1 MTDRPA
7 GKTYA
12 DAGVDLDASSS
23 VKNTIKGIAAATLGS
38 AVIAGPGGF
47 GGVIDPD
54 PAGDTLLV
62 ASTDGVG
69 TKLRIADALGRHDTI
84 GASIVNHCIND
95 ILPAGARPL
104 FFLDYIGLSRFDP
117 EKIAEIVSG
126 LAQACREAGCAL
138 LGGETATM
146 PDIYHG
152 NDYDL
157 AGFIVGT
164 VRKDV
169 LLKPENTRAGDV
181 ILALHSDGLHTNG
194 YSLVRS
200 VFETDQNPSV
210 LATNVPETAH
220 TLGELLLRPHLSYL
234 DALGPVLDK
243 IRGLGHITGGSFYK
257 NIPRALADGLGADV
271 DISTWSIPPL
281 FKFIQKSGNVDDQ
294 EMFRVF
300 NMGVGMTI
308 IVEPGLADDVL
319 NSVPGAFRVGEVVE
333 RAEGEERTK
342 LIGL

>member
-12 DAGVDLDASSS
+12 DAGVDLDAAAS
-23 VKNTIKGIAAATLGS
+23 VKSTIKDIATETLSG
-38 AVIAGPGGF
+38 AVVTGPGGF

-54 PAGDTLLV
+54 PAGDMLLV
-62 ASTDGVG
+62 ASSDGVG
-69 TKLRIADALGRHDTI
+69 TKLRIAGALGGHDTI

-117 EKIAEIVSG
+117 DKIAKIVSG
-126 LAQACREAGCAL
+126 LAKACGAAGCAL

-146 PDIYHG
+146 PDIYH
-152 NDYDL
+152 NDDYDL

-164 VRKDV
+164 VRKDA
-169 LLKPENTRAGDV
+169 LLRPENTQEGDV
-181 ILALHSDGLHTNG
+181 ILALASDGLHTNG

-200 VFETDQNPSV
+200 IFETDQNPSA
-210 LATNVPETAH
+210 LAINVPETSH
-220 TLGELLLRPHLSYL
+220 TLGEMLLRPHLSYL
-234 DALGPVLDK
+234 NALSPVLEK

-257 NIPRALADGLGADV
+257 NIPRALADGLGADI
-271 DISTWSIPPL
+271 DISTWNVPPL
-281 FKFIQKSGNVDDQ
+281 FKFIQEEGRVEDQ

-308 IVEPGLADDVL
+308 IVEPGQVEDVL
-319 NSVPGAFRVGEVVE
+319 NSVPGAFRVGEVVK

>member
-210 LATNVPETAH
+210 LATNVPETAR

>member
-12 DAGVDLDASSS
+12 DAGVDLNEAAL
-23 VKNTIKGIAAATLGS
+23 VKTTIKGIAAATLGK
-38 AVIAGPGGF
+38 AVVAGPGGF

-69 TKLRIADALGRHDTI
+69 TKLRIADALGRHDTV

-117 EKIAEIVSG
+117 DKIAEIVGG
-126 LAQACREAGCAL
+126 LARACREAGCAL

-164 VRKDV
+164 VRKDA

-181 ILALHSDGLHTNG
+181 ILGLASDGLHTNG

-210 LATNVPETAH
+210 LASNVPETSH

-234 DALGPVLDK
+234 DAIGPVLDK
-243 IRGLGHITGGSFYK
+243 IRGLGHITGGSFFK

-281 FKFIQKSGNVDDQ
+281 FKFIQESGNVDDL

-308 IVEPGLADDVL
+308 IVEPGLAYDVL

>member
-1 MTDRPA
+1 
-7 GKTYA
+7 
-12 DAGVDLDASSS
+12 
-23 VKNTIKGIAAATLGS
+23 
-38 AVIAGPGGF
+38 
-47 GGVIDPD
+47 
-54 PAGDTLLV
+54 LV

-69 TKLRIADALGRHDTI
+69 TKLRIADALGRHDTV

-104 FFLDYIGLSRFDP
+104 FFLDYIGLSRFDAD
-117 EKIAEIVSG
+117 KIAEIVSG
-126 LAQACREAGCAL
+126 LAKACAESKCAL

-146 PDIYHG
+146 PDIYRG

-164 VRKDV
+164 VRKDA

-181 ILALHSDGLHTNG
+181 ILGLASDGLHTNG

-200 VFETDQNPSV
+200 IFDTDMDPSV
-210 LATNVPETAH
+210 LAVNVPSTPN
-220 TLGELLLRPHLSYL
+220 TLGEMLLRPHLSYL
-234 DALGPVLDK
+234 DAIGPVLDK

-257 NIPRALADGLGADV
+257 NIPRALADGLGADI
-271 DISTWSIPPL
+271 DISSWSIPPL
-281 FKFIQKSGNVDDQ
+281 FKFIQETGRVEDQ

-300 NMGVGMTI
+300 NMGIGMAI
-308 IVEPGLADDVL
+308 IVEPGLEQDVL
-319 NSVPGAFRVGEVVE
+319 KSVSGSFRIGEVVA
-333 RAEGEERTK
+333 RPVGEESTR

>member
-1 MTDRPA
+1 MTEPLT

-12 DAGVDLDASSS
+12 AAGVDLEAAAS
-23 VKNTIKGIAAATLGS
+23 VKNTIKDIASATLNS

-47 GGVIDPD
+47 GGIIDPD

-62 ASTDGVG
+62 TSTDGVG
-69 TKLRIADALGRHDTI
+69 TKLRIADALGRHDTV

-104 FFLDYIGLSRFDP
+104 FFLDYIGLSRFDAD
-117 EKIAEIVSG
+117 KIAEIVSG
-126 LAQACREAGCAL
+126 LAKACAESNCAL

-146 PDIYHG
+146 PDIYRG

-164 VRKDV
+164 VRKDA

-181 ILALHSDGLHTNG
+181 ILGLTSDGLHTNG

-200 VFETDQNPSV
+200 IFETDLDPSV
-210 LATNVPETAH
+210 LAVNVPSTPN

-234 DALGPVLDK
+234 DAVGPVLDK

-257 NIPRALADGLGADV
+257 NIPRALAAGLGADI
-271 DISTWSIPPL
+271 DISSWSIPPL
-281 FKFIQKSGNVDDQ
+281 FKFIQETGRVEDR

-300 NMGVGMTI
+300 NMGVGMAI
-308 IVEPGLADDVL
+308 IVEPGLEKDVL
-319 NSVPGAFRVGEVVE
+319 KSVSGS
-333 RAEGEERTK
+333 
-342 LIGL
+342 LH

>member
-1 MTDRPA
+1 M
-7 GKTYA
+7 
-12 DAGVDLDASSS
+12 
-23 VKNTIKGIAAATLGS
+23 
-38 AVIAGPGGF
+38 
-47 GGVIDPD
+47 
-54 PAGDTLLV
+54 V

-69 TKLRIADALGRHDTI
+69 TKLRIADALGRHDTV

-104 FFLDYIGLSRFDP
+104 FFLDYIGLSRFDAD
-117 EKIAEIVSG
+117 KIAEIVSG
-126 LAQACREAGCAL
+126 LAKACAESNCAL

-146 PDIYHG
+146 PDIYRG

-164 VRKDV
+164 VRKDA

-181 ILALHSDGLHTNG
+181 ILGLASDGLHTNG

-200 VFETDQNPSV
+200 IFDTDMDPSV
-210 LATNVPETAH
+210 LAVNVPSTPN
-220 TLGELLLRPHLSYL
+220 TLGEMLLRPHLSYL
-234 DALGPVLDK
+234 DAIGPVLDK

-257 NIPRALADGLGADV
+257 NIPRALADGLGADI
-271 DISTWSIPPL
+271 DISSWSIPPL
-281 FKFIQKSGNVDDQ
+281 FKFIQETGRVEDQ

-300 NMGVGMTI
+300 NMGIGMAI
-308 IVEPGLADDVL
+308 IVEPGLEQDVL
-319 NSVPGAFRVGEVVE
+319 KSVSGSFRIGEVVA
-333 RAEGEERTK
+333 RPVGEESTR

>member
-7 GKTYA
+7 GTTYA
-12 DAGVDLDASSS
+12 DAGVDLDAASS

-47 GGVIDPD
+47 GGIIDPD

>member
-1 MTDRPA
+1 MTDRTA

-12 DAGVDLDASSS
+12 EAGVDLEAAASI
-23 VKNTIKGIAAATLGS
+23 KDRIKGIAAATLGN
-38 AVIAGPGGF
+38 AVVAGPGGF

-69 TKLRIADALGRHDTI
+69 TKLRIADALGRHDTV
-84 GASIVNHCIND
+84 GVSIVNHCIND

-117 EKIAEIVSG
+117 DKIAEIVSG
-126 LAQACREAGCAL
+126 LAKACAEAGCAL

-164 VRKDV
+164 VRKDA

-181 ILALHSDGLHTNG
+181 VLGLASDGLHTNG

-200 VFETDQNPSV
+200 VFETDENPSV
-210 LATNVPETAH
+210 LAANVPETSH

-234 DALGPVLDK
+234 GIIGPVLDK

-271 DISTWSIPPL
+271 DVSTWTVPPL
-281 FKFIQKSGNVDDQ
+281 FKFIQESGRVDDR

-300 NMGVGMTI
+300 NMGIGMTI

-319 NSVPGAFRVGEVVE
+319 NGVPGAFRIGEVVM
-333 RAEGEERTK
+333 RAPGEERTK

>member
-1 MTDRPA
+1 
-7 GKTYA
+7 
-12 DAGVDLDASSS
+12 VDLDAAAS
-23 VKNTIKGIAAATLGS
+23 VKSTIKDIATETLSG
-38 AVIAGPGGF
+38 AVVTGPGGF

-54 PAGDTLLV
+54 PAGDMLLV
-62 ASTDGVG
+62 ASSDGVG
-69 TKLRIADALGRHDTI
+69 TKLRIAGALGGHDTI

-117 EKIAEIVSG
+117 DKIAKIVSG
-126 LAQACREAGCAL
+126 LAKACGAAGCAL

-146 PDIYHG
+146 PDIYH
-152 NDYDL
+152 NDDYDL

-164 VRKDV
+164 VRKDA
-169 LLKPENTRAGDV
+169 LLRPENTQEGDV
-181 ILALHSDGLHTNG
+181 ILALASDGLHTNG

-200 VFETDQNPSV
+200 IFETDQNPSV
-210 LATNVPETAH
+210 LAINVPETSH
-220 TLGELLLRPHLSYL
+220 TLGEMLLRPHLSYL
-234 DALGPVLDK
+234 NALSPVLEK

-257 NIPRALADGLGADV
+257 NIPRALADGLGADI
-271 DISTWSIPPL
+271 DISTWNVPPL
-281 FKFIQKSGNVDDQ
+281 FKFIQEEGRVEDQ

-308 IVEPGLADDVL
+308 IVEPGQVEDVL
-319 NSVPGAFRVGEVVE
+319 NSVPGAFRVGEVVK

>member
-1 MTDRPA
+1 MTDRTA

-12 DAGVDLDASSS
+12 EAGVDLEAAASI
-23 VKNTIKGIAAATLGS
+23 KDRIKGIAAATLGN
-38 AVIAGPGGF
+38 AVVAGPGGF

-69 TKLRIADALGRHDTI
+69 TKLRIADALGRHDTV
-84 GASIVNHCIND
+84 GVSIVNHCIND

-117 EKIAEIVSG
+117 DKIAEIVSG
-126 LAQACREAGCAL
+126 LAKACAEAGCAL

-164 VRKDV
+164 VRKDA

-181 ILALHSDGLHTNG
+181 VLGLASDGLHTNG

-200 VFETDQNPSV
+200 VFETDENPSV
-210 LATNVPETAH
+210 LAANVPETSH

-234 DALGPVLDK
+234 GIIGPVLDK

-271 DISTWSIPPL
+271 DVSTWTVPPL
-281 FKFIQKSGNVDDQ
+281 FKFIQESGRVDDR

-300 NMGVGMTI
+300 NMGIGMTI

-319 NSVPGAFRVGEVVE
+319 NGVPGAFRIGEVVI
-333 RAEGEERTK
+333 RAPGEERTK

>member
-1 MTDRPA
+1 MTERTG

-12 DAGVDLDASSS
+12 DAGVDLNAAAS
-23 VKNTIKGIAAATLGS
+23 VKVTIKDIAASTLGS
-38 AVIAGPGGF
+38 NVVAGPGGF

-54 PAGDTLLV
+54 PSGDTLLV
-62 ASTDGVG
+62 ASADGVG
-69 TKLRIADALGRHDTI
+69 TKLRIADALGKHDTV

-104 FFLDYIGLSRFDP
+104 FFLDYIGMSKFDP
-117 EKIAEIVSG
+117 VKISEIVSG
-126 LAQACREAGCAL
+126 VAKACAAAGCAL

-146 PDIYHG
+146 PDIYH
-152 NDYDL
+152 NEDYDL

-164 VRKDV
+164 VHRDAV
-169 LLKPENTRAGDV
+169 LRPENTREGDV
-181 ILALHSDGLHTNG
+181 ILALKSDGLHTNG

-210 LATNVPETAH
+210 LATNVPETSD
-220 TLGELLLRPHLSYL
+220 TLGEMLLRTHVSYL
-234 DALGPVLDK
+234 DVISPVLDK
-243 IRGLGHITGGSFYK
+243 IRGLGHITGGSFFK
-257 NIPRALADGLGADV
+257 NIPRALAEGLGADV
-271 DISTWSIPPL
+271 DISTWDIPPL
-281 FKFIQKSGNVDDQ
+281 FRFIQEQGRVDDL

-319 NSVPGAFRVGEVVE
+319 ASVPGSFRVGEVVK
-333 RAEGEERTK
+333 RDAGEERTR
-342 LIGL
+342 LIGI

>member
-12 DAGVDLDASSS
+12 DAGVDLDAAAS
-23 VKNTIKGIAAATLGS
+23 VKSIIKEIAAVTLGAS
-38 AVIAGPGGF
+38 VIAGPGAF

-54 PAGDTLLV
+54 PTGDTLLV

-69 TKLRIADALGRHDTI
+69 TKLRIADALGQHDKI

-104 FFLDYIGLSRFDP
+104 FFLDYIGMSRFDSG
-117 EKIAEIVSG
+117 KIADIVSG
-126 LAQACREAGCAL
+126 LAAACAEAGCAL

-146 PDIYHG
+146 PDIFDG
-152 NDYDL
+152 DDYDL
-157 AGFIVGT
+157 VGFIVGT
-164 VRKDV
+164 VRKDA
-169 LLKPENTRAGDV
+169 LLKPENTSAGDV
-181 ILALHSDGLHTNG
+181 ILALKSDGLHTNG
-194 YSLVRS
+194 YTLVRS
-200 VFETDQNPSV
+200 IFEPERNPSV
-210 LATNVPETAH
+210 LAENVPETTH
-220 TLGELLLRPHLSYL
+220 TLGEMLMRPHLSYL
-234 DALGPVLDK
+234 NALSPVLDK
-243 IRGLGHITGGSFYK
+243 IKGLGHITGGSFQK

-281 FKFIQKSGNVDDQ
+281 FKFIQESGRVEYQ

-319 NSVPGAFRVGEVVE
+319 NSVPGAFRIGEVVE

>member
-47 GGVIDPD
+47 GGIIDPD

>member
-1 MTDRPA
+1 MTDRTA

-12 DAGVDLDASSS
+12 EAGVDLEAAASI
-23 VKNTIKGIAAATLGS
+23 KDRIKGIAAATLGN
-38 AVIAGPGGF
+38 AVVAGPGGF

-69 TKLRIADALGRHDTI
+69 TKLRIADALGRHDTV
-84 GASIVNHCIND
+84 GVSIVNHCIND

-117 EKIAEIVSG
+117 DKIAEIVSG
-126 LAQACREAGCAL
+126 LAKACAEAGCAL

-164 VRKDV
+164 VRKDA
-169 LLKPENTRAGDV
+169 LLKPENTRVGDV
-181 ILALHSDGLHTNG
+181 VLGLASDGLHTNG

-200 VFETDQNPSV
+200 VFETDENPSV
-210 LATNVPETAH
+210 LAANVPETSH

-234 DALGPVLDK
+234 GIIGPVLDK

-271 DISTWSIPPL
+271 DVSTWTVPPL
-281 FKFIQKSGNVDDQ
+281 FKFIQESGRVDDR

-300 NMGVGMTI
+300 NMGIGMTI

-319 NSVPGAFRVGEVVE
+319 NGVPGAFRIGEVVI
-333 RAEGEERTK
+333 RAPGEERTK

>member
-1 MTDRPA
+1 MTHRTA

-12 DAGVDLDASSS
+12 EAGVDLEAAASI
-23 VKNTIKGIAAATLGS
+23 KDRIKGIAAATLGN
-38 AVIAGPGGF
+38 AVVAGPGGF

-69 TKLRIADALGRHDTI
+69 TKLRIADALGRHDTV
-84 GASIVNHCIND
+84 GVSIVNHCIND

-117 EKIAEIVSG
+117 DKIAEIVSG
-126 LAQACREAGCAL
+126 LAKACAEAGCAL

-164 VRKDV
+164 VRKDA

-181 ILALHSDGLHTNG
+181 VLGLASDGLHTNG

-200 VFETDQNPSV
+200 VFETDENPSV
-210 LATNVPETAH
+210 LAANVPETSH

-234 DALGPVLDK
+234 GIIGPVLDK

-271 DISTWSIPPL
+271 DVSTWTVPPL
-281 FKFIQKSGNVDDQ
+281 FKFIQESGRVDDR

-300 NMGVGMTI
+300 NMGIGMTI

-319 NSVPGAFRVGEVVE
+319 NGVPGAFRIGEVVM
-333 RAEGEERTK
+333 RAPGEERTK

>member
-1 MTDRPA
+1 MTEPLN

-12 DAGVDLDASSS
+12 DAGVDLEAAAS
-23 VKNTIKGIAAATLGS
+23 VKNTIKGIASVTLNS
-38 AVIAGPGGF
+38 AVVAGPGGF

-54 PAGDTLLV
+54 PDGDTLLV

-69 TKLRIADALGRHDTI
+69 TKLRIADALGRHDTV

-104 FFLDYIGLSRFDP
+104 FFLDYIGLSRFDAD
-117 EKIAEIVSG
+117 KIAEIVSG
-126 LAQACREAGCAL
+126 LAKACAESNCAL

-146 PDIYHG
+146 PDIYRG

-164 VRKDV
+164 VRKDA

-181 ILALHSDGLHTNG
+181 ILGLASDGLHTNG

-200 VFETDQNPSV
+200 IFDTDMDPSV
-210 LATNVPETAH
+210 LAVNVPSTPN
-220 TLGELLLRPHLSYL
+220 TLGEMLLRPHLSYL
-234 DALGPVLDK
+234 DAIGPVLDK

-257 NIPRALADGLGADV
+257 NIPRALADGLGADI
-271 DISTWSIPPL
+271 DISSWSIPPL
-281 FKFIQKSGNVDDQ
+281 FKFIQETGRVEDQ

-300 NMGVGMTI
+300 NMGVGMAI
-308 IVEPGLADDVL
+308 IVEPGLEQDVL
-319 NSVPGAFRVGEVVE
+319 KSVSGSFRIGEVVA
-333 RAEGEERTK
+333 RPVGEESTR

>member
-12 DAGVDLDASSS
+12 DAGVDLDAAAS
-23 VKNTIKGIAAATLGS
+23 VKERIKGIAAVSLGS
-38 AVIAGPGGF
+38 AVVAGPGGF

-69 TKLRIADALGRHDTI
+69 TKLRIADALGQHDTI

-117 EKIAEIVSG
+117 DKIADIVSG
-126 LAQACREAGCAL
+126 LAKACAAAGCAL

-152 NDYDL
+152 DDYDL

-164 VRKDV
+164 VRKDN

-181 ILALHSDGLHTNG
+181 ILALKSDGLHTNG

-210 LATNVPETAH
+210 LTENVPETSH
-220 TLGELLLRPHLSYL
+220 TLGEMLLRPHLSYL
-234 DALGPVLDK
+234 ELIGPVLDK

-271 DISTWSIPPL
+271 DISAWEVPPL
-281 FKFIQKSGNVDDQ
+281 FKFIQENGRIDDR
-294 EMFRVF
+294 EMYRVF

-333 RAEGEERTK
+333 RAAGEERTN

>member
-12 DAGVDLDASSS
+12 DAGVDLNAAAS
-23 VKNTIKGIAAATLGS
+23 VKDRIKGIAAATLGS
-38 AVIAGPGGF
+38 AVVAGPGGF

-54 PAGDTLLV
+54 PSGDTLLV

-69 TKLRIADALGRHDTI
+69 TKLRIADALGRHDTV

-117 EKIAEIVSG
+117 DKIAEIVSG
-126 LAQACREAGCAL
+126 LAKACAEAGCAL

-164 VRKDV
+164 VRKDA
-169 LLKPENTRAGDV
+169 LLKPENTRDGDV
-181 ILALHSDGLHTNG
+181 VLGLASDGLHTNG

-200 VFETDQNPSV
+200 VFETDDDPSV
-210 LATNVPETAH
+210 LATNVPETSH

-234 DALGPVLDK
+234 DTISPVLDK
-243 IRGLGHITGGSFYK
+243 VRGLGHITGGSFDK
-257 NIPRALADGLGADV
+257 NIPRALADGLGADI
-271 DISTWSIPPL
+271 DISTWTVPPL
-281 FKFIQKSGNVDDQ
+281 FNFIQETGNVEDQ

-300 NMGVGMTI
+300 NMGIGMTI

-319 NSVPGAFRVGEVVE
+319 DSVPGAFRIGQVVR
-333 RAEGEERTK
+333 RAPGEERTK

>member
-1 MTDRPA
+1 
-7 GKTYA
+7 
-12 DAGVDLDASSS
+12 
-23 VKNTIKGIAAATLGS
+23 
-38 AVIAGPGGF
+38 
-47 GGVIDPD
+47 
-54 PAGDTLLV
+54 
-62 ASTDGVG
+62 
-69 TKLRIADALGRHDTI
+69 
-84 GASIVNHCIND
+84 
-95 ILPAGARPL
+95 
-104 FFLDYIGLSRFDP
+104 
-117 EKIAEIVSG
+117 
-126 LAQACREAGCAL
+126 
-138 LGGETATM
+138 M

-164 VRKDV
+164 VRKDA

-181 ILALHSDGLHTNG
+181 ILALASDGLHTNG

-210 LATNVPETAH
+210 LAMNVPETSH

-234 DALGPVLDK
+234 DALSPVLDK

-257 NIPRALADGLGADV
+257 NIPRALANDLGADV

-281 FKFIQKSGNVDDQ
+281 FKFIQEFGRVEDQ

-319 NSVPGAFRVGEVVE
+319 NSVPSAFRVGEVVE
-333 RAEGEERTK
+333 RSEGEERTK

>member
-12 DAGVDLDASSS
+12 DAGVDLDAAAS
-23 VKNTIKGIAAATLGS
+23 VKSTIKDIATATLGAS
-38 AVIAGPGGF
+38 VIAGPGGF

-54 PAGDTLLV
+54 SAGDMLLV

-69 TKLRIADALGRHDTI
+69 TKLRIADALGAHDTI

-117 EKIAEIVSG
+117 DKIAQIVSG
-126 LAQACREAGCAL
+126 LAKACADAGCAL

-164 VRKDV
+164 VRKDA
-169 LLKPENTRAGDV
+169 LLKPENTSEGDV
-181 ILALHSDGLHTNG
+181 ILALASDGLHTNG

-200 VFETDQNPSV
+200 IFESDQNSSV
-210 LATNVPETAH
+210 LATNVPETSN
-220 TLGELLLRPHLSYL
+220 TLGEMLLRPHLSYL
-234 DALGPVLDK
+234 NALSPVLDRIK
-243 IRGLGHITGGSFYK
+243 GLGHITGGSFYK
-257 NIPRALADGLGADV
+257 NIPRALADDLGADV
-271 DISTWSIPPL
+271 DISTWDVPPL
-281 FKFIQKSGNVDDQ
+281 FRFIQETGKVEDQ

-319 NSVPGAFRVGEVVE
+319 NSVSGAFRVGEVVK
-333 RAEGEERTK
+333 RAPGEERTK

>member
-1 MTDRPA
+1 MTEPLT

-12 DAGVDLDASSS
+12 AAGVDLEAAAS
-23 VKNTIKGIAAATLGS
+23 VKNTIKDIASATLNS

-47 GGVIDPD
+47 GGIIDPD

-62 ASTDGVG
+62 TSTDGVG
-69 TKLRIADALGRHDTI
+69 TKLRIADALGRHDTV

-104 FFLDYIGLSRFDP
+104 FFLDYIGLSRFDAD
-117 EKIAEIVSG
+117 KIAEIVSG
-126 LAQACREAGCAL
+126 LAKACAESNCAL

-146 PDIYHG
+146 PDIYRG

-164 VRKDV
+164 VRKDA

-181 ILALHSDGLHTNG
+181 ILGLTSDGLHTNG

-200 VFETDQNPSV
+200 IFETDLDPSV
-210 LATNVPETAH
+210 LAVNVPSTPN

-234 DALGPVLDK
+234 DAVGPVLDK

-257 NIPRALADGLGADV
+257 NIPRALAAGLGADI
-271 DISTWSIPPL
+271 DISSWSIPPL
-281 FKFIQKSGNVDDQ
+281 FKFIQETGRVEDR

-300 NMGVGMTI
+300 NMGVGMAI
-308 IVEPGLADDVL
+308 IVEPGLEKDVL
-319 NSVPGAFRVGEVVE
+319 KSVSGSFRIGEVVVRE
-333 RAEGEERTK
+333 VGEESTR

>member
-1 MTDRPA
+1 MTDSPA
-7 GKTYA
+7 VKTYA
-12 DAGVDLDASSS
+12 AAGVDLAAAAA
-23 VKNTIKGIAAATLGS
+23 VKDTIRGIAAATLGS

-54 PAGDTLLV
+54 PSGDTLLV
-62 ASTDGVG
+62 ASTDSVG
-69 TKLRIADALGRHDTI
+69 TKIRIADALGRHDTV
-84 GASIVNHCIND
+84 GVSIVNHCIND

-126 LAQACREAGCAL
+126 LAKACTEAGCAL

-164 VRKDV
+164 VRRDA

-181 ILALHSDGLHTNG
+181 ILGLASDGLHTNG

-200 VFETDQNPSV
+200 VFETDDNASV
-210 LATNVPETAH
+210 LASNVPETSH

-234 DALGPVLDK
+234 DAIGPVLDR

-271 DISTWSIPPL
+271 DISTWTVPPL
-281 FKFIQKSGNVDDQ
+281 FNFIQETGHIEDR
-294 EMFRVF
+294 EMFSVF
-300 NMGVGMTI
+300 NMGVGMAI

-319 NSVPGAFRVGEVVE
+319 SSVPGAFRIGEVVE
-333 RAEGEERTK
+333 RAPGEERTK

>member
-1 MTDRPA
+1 
-7 GKTYA
+7 
-12 DAGVDLDASSS
+12 
-23 VKNTIKGIAAATLGS
+23 
-38 AVIAGPGGF
+38 
-47 GGVIDPD
+47 
-54 PAGDTLLV
+54 
-62 ASTDGVG
+62 
-69 TKLRIADALGRHDTI
+69 
-84 GASIVNHCIND
+84 
-95 ILPAGARPL
+95 
-104 FFLDYIGLSRFDP
+104 
-117 EKIAEIVSG
+117 
-126 LAQACREAGCAL
+126 LAKACSEAGCAL

-164 VRKDV
+164 VRKDA
-169 LLKPENTRAGDV
+169 LLRPENTRAGDV
-181 ILALHSDGLHTNG
+181 ILALASDGLHTNG

-210 LATNVPETAH
+210 LATNVPETSH

-234 DALGPVLDK
+234 DALSPVLDK

-281 FKFIQKSGNVDDQ
+281 FKFIQESGRVEDQ

-319 NSVPGAFRVGEVVE
+319 NSVRGAFRVGEVVE

>member
-12 DAGVDLDASSS
+12 DAGVDLDAAAS
-23 VKNTIKGIAAATLGS
+23 VKSTIKDIAAATLGGD
-38 AVIAGPGGF
+38 VVAGPGGF

-69 TKLRIADALGRHDTI
+69 TKLRIADALGRHDTV

-117 EKIAEIVSG
+117 DKIAEIVSG
-126 LAQACREAGCAL
+126 LAKACSAAGCAL

-146 PDIYHG
+146 PDIYRG

-164 VRKDV
+164 VRKDA
-169 LLKPENTRAGDV
+169 LLKPENTREGDV
-181 ILALHSDGLHTNG
+181 ILALASDGLHTNG

-200 VFETDQNPSV
+200 VFETDANPSV
-210 LATNVPETAH
+210 LATNVPETSH
-220 TLGELLLRPHLSYL
+220 TLGEMLLRPHLSYL
-234 DALGPVLDK
+234 NALSPVLDK

-271 DISTWSIPPL
+271 DISTWTIPPL
-281 FKFIQKSGNVDDQ
+281 FKFIQESGRVEDH

-319 NSVPGAFRVGEVVE
+319 NSVPGAFRVGQVVK

>member
-1 MTDRPA
+1 MTERPIV
-7 GKTYA
+7 KTYA
-12 DAGVDLDASSS
+12 GAGVNLAAAAS
-23 VKNTIKGIAAATLGS
+23 VKDTIKSIAAATLGN
-38 AVIAGPGGF
+38 AVISGPGGF

-54 PAGDTLLV
+54 PAGDMLLV

-69 TKLRIADALGRHDTI
+69 TKLRIADALGRHDTV
-84 GASIVNHCIND
+84 GASIVNHCVND

-104 FFLDYIGLSRFDP
+104 FFLDYIGLSRFDA
-117 EKIAEIVSG
+117 EKIGEIVSG
-126 LAQACREAGCAL
+126 IAAACSDAGCAL

-146 PDIYHG
+146 PGIYHG

-164 VRKDV
+164 VRKDA

-181 ILALHSDGLHTNG
+181 ILGLASDGLHTNG

-200 VFETDQNPSV
+200 VFETDANPSV
-210 LATNVPETAH
+210 LAANVPETSH

-234 DALGPVLDK
+234 DAVGPVLDK

-271 DISTWSIPPL
+271 DISTWTVPPL
-281 FKFIQKSGNVDDQ
+281 FKFIQETGHIEDR
-294 EMFRVF
+294 EMYSVF

-319 NSVPGAFRVGEVVE
+319 RGVPGAFRIGEVVE
-333 RAEGEERTK
+333 RAADEERTK

>member
-12 DAGVDLDASSS
+12 DAGVDLDAAAS

-69 TKLRIADALGRHDTI
+69 TKLRIADALGRHDTV

-126 LAQACREAGCAL
+126 LAKACREAGCAL

-164 VRKDV
+164 VRKDA

-181 ILALHSDGLHTNG
+181 ILALASDGLHTNG

-210 LATNVPETAH
+210 LATNVPETSH

-234 DALGPVLDK
+234 DALSPVLDK

-271 DISTWSIPPL
+271 DISTWPIPPL
-281 FKFIQKSGNVDDQ
+281 FKFIQESGRVEDQ

>member
-1 MTDRPA
+1 MTDRTA

-12 DAGVDLDASSS
+12 EAGVDLEAAASI
-23 VKNTIKGIAAATLGS
+23 KDRIKGIAAATLGN
-38 AVIAGPGGF
+38 AVVAGPGGF

-69 TKLRIADALGRHDTI
+69 TKLRIADALGRHDTV
-84 GASIVNHCIND
+84 GVSIVNHCIND

-117 EKIAEIVSG
+117 DKIAEIVSG
-126 LAQACREAGCAL
+126 LAKACAEAGCAL

-164 VRKDV
+164 VRKDA

-181 ILALHSDGLHTNG
+181 VLGLASDGLHTNG

-200 VFETDQNPSV
+200 VFETDENPSV
-210 LATNVPETAH
+210 LAANVPETSH

-234 DALGPVLDK
+234 GTIGPVLDK

-271 DISTWSIPPL
+271 DVSTWTVPPL
-281 FKFIQKSGNVDDQ
+281 FKFIQESGRVDDR

-300 NMGVGMTI
+300 NMGIGMTI

-319 NSVPGAFRVGEVVE
+319 NGVPGAFRIGEVVM
-333 RAEGEERTK
+333 RAPGEERTK

>member
-1 MTDRPA
+1 MTERPA

-12 DAGVDLDASSS
+12 DAGVDLDAAAS
-23 VKNTIKGIAAATLGS
+23 VKNTIKSIAAATLGS
-38 AVIAGPGGF
+38 AVVAGPGGF

-69 TKLRIADALGRHDTI
+69 TKLRIADALGRHDTV

-117 EKIAEIVSG
+117 VKIAEIVSG
-126 LAQACREAGCAL
+126 LAKACSAAGCAL

-146 PDIYHG
+146 PDIYRG

-164 VRKDV
+164 VRKDA
-169 LLKPENTRAGDV
+169 LLRPENTRAGDV
-181 ILALHSDGLHTNG
+181 ILGLASDGLHTNG

-200 VFETDQNPSV
+200 VFDTDANPSV
-210 LATNVPETAH
+210 LATNVPETSH
-220 TLGELLLRPHLSYL
+220 TLGEMLLRPHLSYL
-234 DALGPVLDK
+234 DAIGPVLDR

-257 NIPRALADGLGADV
+257 NISRALADGLGADV
-271 DISTWSIPPL
+271 DISTWAVPPL
-281 FKFIQKSGNVDDQ
+281 FNFIQETGRIDDR

-319 NSVPGAFRVGEVVE
+319 NSVPGAFRIGDVVE
-333 RAEGEERTK
+333 RMPGEERTK

>member
-12 DAGVDLDASSS
+12 DAGVDLAAAAA
-23 VKNTIKGIAAATLGS
+23 VKSTIKGIAAATLGS
-38 AVIAGPGGF
+38 AVVAGPGGF

-69 TKLRIADALGRHDTI
+69 TKLRIADVLGRHDTV

-126 LAQACREAGCAL
+126 LAKACREGGCAL

-146 PDIYHG
+146 PDIYQG

-164 VRKDV
+164 VRKDA

-181 ILALHSDGLHTNG
+181 ILALASDGLHTNG

-210 LATNVPETAH
+210 LAMNVPQTSH

-234 DALGPVLDK
+234 DALSPVLDK

-257 NIPRALADGLGADV
+257 NIPRALANDLGADV

-281 FKFIQKSGNVDDQ
+281 FKFIQDSGRVEDQ

-319 NSVPGAFRVGEVVE
+319 NSVPSAFRVGEVVE
-333 RAEGEERTK
+333 RSEGEERTK

>member
-1 MTDRPA
+1 MTDRPS

-12 DAGVDLDASSS
+12 DAGVDLAAAAA
-23 VKNTIKGIAAATLGS
+23 VKSTIKGIAAATLGS
-38 AVIAGPGGF
+38 AVVAGPGGF

-69 TKLRIADALGRHDTI
+69 TKLRIADVLGRHDTV

-126 LAQACREAGCAL
+126 LAKACREGGCAL
-138 LGGETATM
+138 LGGATATM

-164 VRKDV
+164 VRKDA

-181 ILALHSDGLHTNG
+181 ILALASDGLHTNG

-210 LATNVPETAH
+210 LAMNVPQTSH

-234 DALGPVLDK
+234 DALSPVLDK

-257 NIPRALADGLGADV
+257 NIPRALANDLGADV

-281 FKFIQKSGNVDDQ
+281 FKFIQESGRVEDQ

-319 NSVPGAFRVGEVVE
+319 NSVPSAFRVGEVVE
-333 RAEGEERTK
+333 RSEGEERTK

>member
-7 GKTYA
+7 VKTYA
-12 DAGVDLDASSS
+12 DAGVDLAAAAS

-54 PAGDTLLV
+54 PSGDTLLV

-69 TKLRIADALGRHDTI
+69 TKLRIADALGKHDTV
-84 GASIVNHCIND
+84 GVSIVNHCIND

-117 EKIAEIVSG
+117 DRIAEIVSG
-126 LAQACREAGCAL
+126 IAKACAEAGCAL

-146 PDIYHG
+146 PGIYHG

-164 VRKDV
+164 VRKDA

-181 ILALHSDGLHTNG
+181 ILGLASDGLHTNG

-200 VFETDQNPSV
+200 VFETDDNPSV
-210 LATNVPETAH
+210 LATNVSETPH

-234 DALGPVLDK
+234 DAVGPVLDK
-243 IRGLGHITGGSFYK
+243 VRGLGHITGGSFYK
-257 NIPRALADGLGADV
+257 NVPRALADGLGADI
-271 DISTWSIPPL
+271 DISTWTVPPL
-281 FKFIQKSGNVDDQ
+281 FDFIQETGHIDSR
-294 EMFRVF
+294 EMFSVF

-319 NSVPGAFRVGEVVE
+319 NSVPGAFRIGEVVE
-333 RAEGEERTK
+333 RAPGEERTK

>member
-12 DAGVDLDASSS
+12 DAGVDLDAASS

-47 GGVIDPD
+47 GGIIDPD

-243 IRGLGHITGGSFYK
+243 ILGLGHITGGSFYK